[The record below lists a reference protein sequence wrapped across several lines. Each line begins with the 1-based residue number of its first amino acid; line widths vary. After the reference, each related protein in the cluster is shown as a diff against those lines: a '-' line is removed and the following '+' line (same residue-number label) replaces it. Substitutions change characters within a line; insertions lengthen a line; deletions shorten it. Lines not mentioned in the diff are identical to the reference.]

1 MSPHVDGRHVAV
13 VGAGFAGLAAAGALA
28 ARGHAVTLF
37 EADADAGGK
46 ARRIEA
52 AGALVDMGPTLL
64 TDARPL
70 EALAALAPTDVPLA
84 SGLRRVDPGFVAT
97 FPHARR
103 LTLWADSAR
112 LEASVAL
119 LGPDAIEDWRRVLDL
134 GARAARLTERF
145 YARGDVAGP
154 MELVRFLAPGGV
166 SPTDVAPFLRHRSL
180 RDLVWT
186 VVERPSFDACS
197 VTPPG
202 SSGSTRPGRPR
213 SRW

>member
-52 AGALVDMGPTLL
+52 AGALVDVGPTLL
-64 TDARPL
+64 TDAGRSKPWPPSRRPTSRS
-70 EALAALAPTDVPLA
+70 PRDSDA
-84 SGLRRVDPGFVAT
+84 STPGSSRRS
-97 FPHARR
+97 PHARR

-112 LEASVAL
+112 LEASVAS

-134 GARAARLTERF
+134 APAP
-145 YARGDVAGP
+145 RG
-154 MELVRFLAPGGV
+154 
-166 SPTDVAPFLRHRSL
+166 
-180 RDLVWT
+180 
-186 VVERPSFDACS
+186 
-197 VTPPG
+197 
-202 SSGSTRPGRPR
+202 
-213 SRW
+213 